1 MKKNNRI
8 KKPIIIHILNFFL
21 LAATFAV
28 VALAIFMPK
37 RMLKN
42 KVDSELMQVAE
53 VPDNYYLA
61 SQTATA
67 RTASKNLSSLDKIRL
82 ISGAWDSTMTKCAV
96 TEGFLTSNE
105 AVNLAKKQID
115 ICYKEGIYPVSFSSE
130 YDGWYSFETNLYKYT
145 DNTFETYTAYLWE
158 ITFTKFDNSEYHTI
172 LISENGTILCA
183 ETNLKFEMNEDA
195 YINYINEFLYPYDIS
210 SINNYNKDVILNRYP
225 HIDISDATTIKYYKF
240 EFETHESDTEKF
252 IAFQYEK
259 PDGYGFGL
267 VSE

>member
-1 MKKNNRI
+1 MKKNSKI
-8 KKPIIIHILNFFL
+8 KKPIIIHTLNFLL

-37 RMLKN
+37 SLLKN
-42 KVDSELMQVAE
+42 KVDAELMQVAE

-67 RTASKNLSSLDKIRL
+67 RTASENLSSLDKIRL
-82 ISGAWDSTMTKCAV
+82 ISGAWDSTMSECAV
-96 TEGFLTSNE
+96 TEGFLTSNV
-105 AVNLAKKQID
+105 AVSLAKKQID
-115 ICYKEGIYPVSFSSE
+115 LCYNAGIYPVSFSSE

-145 DNTFETYTAYLWE
+145 DNTFGTYTAYLWE
-158 ITFTKFDNSEYHTI
+158 VTFTKFDNSEYHTI

-183 ETNLKFEMNEDA
+183 ETNLDFEVNEDA
-195 YINYINEFLYPYDIS
+195 YLNYINEFLYPYDIS
-210 SINNYNKDVILNRYP
+210 SINNYNKDIILNRYP
-225 HIDISDATTIKYYKF
+225 QVDISDASTIKYYKF
-240 EFETHESDTEKF
+240 EFETQENDTEKF